1 MSKCRNKQDLL
12 TLSRV
17 SNPTKMTKE
26 EIYTIIRTTVF
37 SAVPDSR
44 ILLFGSQA
52 KGTADKQS
60 DYDLLVITKRK
71 IERETKLDILSKLN
85 RDLVRAIDAP
95 VDVLMKSEREAKID
109 QQLPGHIVQTAF
121 REGIFL

>member
-1 MSKCRNKQDLL
+1 
-12 TLSRV
+12 
-17 SNPTKMTKE
+17 MTKE
-26 EIYTIIRTTVF
+26 EIYTIIRNTVF
-37 SAVPDSR
+37 SALPDSR

-60 DYDLLVITKRK
+60 DYDLLVITKK
-71 IERETKLDILSKLN
+71 KLERETKLDILSKLN
-85 RDLVRAIDAP
+85 RELVRAINAP
-95 VDVLMKSEREAKID
+95 VDVLMKSESEAKID